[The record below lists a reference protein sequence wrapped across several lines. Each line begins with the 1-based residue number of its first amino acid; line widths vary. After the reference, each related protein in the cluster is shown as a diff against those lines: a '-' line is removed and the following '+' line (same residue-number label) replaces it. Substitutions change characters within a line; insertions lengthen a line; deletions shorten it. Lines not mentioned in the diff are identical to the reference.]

1 MSLEQ
6 FCALQVPEIHEC
18 LNHLSERQLQR
29 MTEVVGAACEKIKAD
44 LQELEVVSRILQAM
58 APSMKRA
65 VDEARARLLKLSQLQ
80 YRLIKYQSWK
90 ANLGPLPCFDGQMNG
105 AARHHEKELL
115 RAMEDAVG
123 TP

>member
-1 MSLEQ
+1 MPKILKY
-6 FCALQVPEIHEC
+6 LTG
-18 LNHLSERQLQR
+18 LSEEELQA
-29 MTEVVGAACEKIKAD
+29 ELEGVQAAISQTAAF
-44 LQELEVVSRILQAM
+44 LQELELVTGLMQATK
-58 APSMKRA
+58 PSMKRTA
-65 VDEARARLLKLSQLQ
+65 DEARARLLKLSQLQ